1 MEIHT
6 ASPKGSPVIVT
17 VLYIVIAFG
26 AFAGLAGLIIFL
38 AKAHLSSLVNQVG
51 IWKARF
57 EPKPAVLGNCDSLDQ
72 KLLWEV
78 DVPRAVAGGQNVLA
92 TLDINSDA
100 VSDIIMGF
108 GTGSSSN
115 LPHNTQKSK

>member
-57 EPKPAVLGNCDSLDQ
+57 DPKPAVLGNCDSLDQ

-78 DVPRAVAGGQNVLA
+78 DVPRAVAGGHNVLA

-108 GTGSSSN
+108 GTGLSSN
-115 LPHNTQKSK
+115 LPRNMQQSK